1 MSGKSIGSI
10 GRDTGFVL
18 RGTLRGRRGRIVAVP
33 AATPGRRKAE
43 RSIHTRATPGVIR
56 QVALAG

>member
-1 MSGKSIGSI
+1 MSGKSIGYV

-33 AATPGRRKAE
+33 AAAPGRRKAE
-43 RSIHTRATPGVIR
+43 RSIRTRATPGMVR
-56 QVALAG
+56 QVALAA